1 MLVVKYSWCR
11 VSSQSCWWC
20 SIGGIDGVVL
30 VVVWCSISGVGVL
43 CVVRVVVVVYCSVDG
58 GVGVILVLVLFYW
71 WC

>member
-1 MLVVKYSWCR
+1 M
-11 VSSQSCWWC
+11 
-20 SIGGIDGVVL
+20 
-30 VVVWCSISGVGVL
+30 VVWCIISGVGVL